1 MPAIL
6 PVLLWSDHQPSASD
20 RTPVLFPFAE
30 LNPRPHPL
38 SFRRGAACR
47 QSPGRDSEPA
57 PGSGGPARSGPA
69 APSQRTWHLS
79 VLRLPP
85 RSATAGTSSAR
96 GAWSYPVSHGNRRP
110 LRIPDSADIDF
121 RALERAS
128 LPKSLTRKLQEAA
141 QLWSHSSVRGIEDV
155 HCGIRHWVL
164 RQQTHQCPIAQC
176 IANQLYRL

>member
-1 MPAIL
+1 MPAI
-6 PVLLWSDHQPSASD
+6 
-20 RTPVLFPFAE
+20 T
-30 LNPRPHPL
+30 
-38 SFRRGAACR
+38 
-47 QSPGRDSEPA
+47 
-57 PGSGGPARSGPA
+57 RSGFRTRSWIRRSSTLWTYGPKPTNMASFSSSTSA
-69 APSQRTWHLS
+69 AKCSSRYFLS
-79 VLRLPP
+79 K
-85 RSATAGTSSAR
+85 

-121 RALERAS
+121 RALERAL

-155 HCGIRHWVL
+155 HCGIGHRVL